1 MRNKNALR
9 QHSIQD
15 YVQGEEPKE
24 DGYLLLA
31 KWITSITDDTQE
43 ETEDF
48 ADYAGDGTPSTD
60 VTSVSG
66 AYSVEGTYDSE
77 DEAQALV
84 ASKKYETGSGRKVW
98 HKVTSAD
105 GKTEWEAVATLS
117 GIVAGGGDASAYED
131 FSCNIRF
138 DHRPKER
145 DLSGE

>member
-1 MRNKNALR
+1 MRNKNAKR

-31 KWITSITDDTQE
+31 RWITSITDDTQE

-66 AYSVEGTYDSE
+66 AYSVEGTYDPE
-77 DEAQALV
+77 DKAQALV
-84 ASKKYETGSGRKVW
+84 ASKKYDTGNGRKVW
-98 HKVTSAD
+98 HKATSAD
-105 GKTEWEAVATLS
+105 GKKEWEAVATLS

-138 DHRPKER
+138 DTRPEES